1 MGGGGGLC
9 FVSQFIINIS
19 NEKNILKHIYIVS
32 KTSSGPPYEKILEIL
47 KVQRTDRYC
56 RVECRANVLC
66 TNPEPMRKCVEATE
80 RLPRISSRGSGER
93 NSNS

>member
-1 MGGGGGLC
+1 M
-9 FVSQFIINIS
+9 SQFVVNIS
-19 NEKNILKHIYIVS
+19 NEKKNILKHIYIVS
-32 KTSSGPPYEKILEIL
+32 KTSSSPPDERILEIR
-47 KVQRTDRYC
+47 KVQRNDRYC

-93 NSNS
+93 NSSS